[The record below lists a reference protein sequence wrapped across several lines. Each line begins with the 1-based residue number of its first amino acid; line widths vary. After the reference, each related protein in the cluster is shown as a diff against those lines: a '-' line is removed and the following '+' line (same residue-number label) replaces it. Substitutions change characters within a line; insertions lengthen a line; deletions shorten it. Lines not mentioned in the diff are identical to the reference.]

1 MPKFYEL
8 SPAERMARVAEFSG
22 LSDGDIGVLKAMGG
36 LSMELADRMIE
47 NVIGGVTLPLGVAVN
62 FLINGRDYVVPMAI
76 EEPSVVAAASHAA
89 KLARATGGFQAS
101 STRPIMVGQ
110 IQLVDVPDQAAAERS
125 IRESSAD
132 ILSLANAQSGTLAA
146 LGGGALRVS
155 VRGLDAVGDKM
166 LVVELHVDCRDAM
179 GANVVNTMC
188 EAVAPLLAKLTGG
201 RPLLRILSNL
211 CTERMA
217 RARATFRKDLV
228 GGEGVVRDILAAHAF
243 AAADIYRCATH
254 NKGVMNGIVGVA
266 LATGQDTRAIE
277 AACHAY
283 ASITGRYRPLTQW
296 SMDEDGNLVGMI
308 EVPLSVGIVGGAT
321 RVNPAAQV
329 SLKILGVRS
338 SGELAE
344 VMAAV
349 GLAQN
354 FAALRA
360 LVTEGIQAGHM
371 RLHARNIAIT
381 AGAPPGLVDVV
392 AERMIS
398 EGRINVSRAREIL
411 EMLKGSP

>member
-1 MPKFYEL
+1 
-8 SPAERMARVAEFSG
+8 
-22 LSDGDIGVLKAMGG
+22 
-36 LSMELADRMIE
+36 
-47 NVIGGVTLPLGVAVN
+47 
-62 FLINGRDYVVPMAI
+62 
-76 EEPSVVAAASHAA
+76 
-89 KLARATGGFQAS
+89 
-101 STRPIMVGQ
+101 
-110 IQLVDVPDQAAAERS
+110 
-125 IRESSAD
+125 
-132 ILSLANAQSGTLAA
+132 
-146 LGGGALRVS
+146 
-155 VRGLDAVGDKM
+155 
-166 LVVELHVDCRDAM
+166 
-179 GANVVNTMC
+179 
-188 EAVAPLLAKLTGG
+188 
-201 RPLLRILSNL
+201 
-211 CTERMA
+211 
-217 RARATFRKDLV
+217 
-228 GGEGVVRDILAAHAF
+228 VVRDILAAHAF
-243 AAADIYRCATH
+243 ATADIYRCATH
-254 NKGVMNGIVGVA
+254 NKGVMNGIIGVA

-296 SMDEDGNLVGMI
+296 SMDQDGNLVGTI
-308 EVPLSVGIVGGAT
+308 ELPLSVGIVGGAT
-321 RVNPAAQV
+321 RVNPAARV
-329 SLKILGVRS
+329 SLKILGVKS

-371 RLHARNIAIT
+371 RLHARNIAMT